1 MTSSPLYY
9 SIELNISTNVEFT
22 YHMLSSI
29 RLSTQVLLELTQ
41 EIQISQLI
49 CSWVS
54 YFSTIMMGTNRRGLI
69 FDQ

>member
-1 MTSSPLYY
+1 MTSSPFYY